1 MALVNRIDAMRASLA
16 APPHHDNGGEELFGL
31 NDFEEELR
39 KLADAN
45 QELLDEFQFQPDTQA
60 VATIAA
66 ASDLAPAD
74 AERLEMLLLEN
85 AELRARVQELEALE
99 AGEGDELWL
108 ERQREYEM
116 LLEEKS
122 DVIRH
127 LHQKIQESQESA
139 VGGESLPSNQT
150 NCSGTRVGQA
160 EEILRLKREMD
171 EQRRQL
177 ERDEEEMMAQ
187 MRQMEMTMAKERANM
202 ARQQQEVQRLQADLA
217 REIENSSRDPELRER
232 LHTLRRT
239 HEAKP
244 TPAPIL
250 VPTLKPVQPN
260 DQKSSGFFRRMFG

>member
-1 MALVNRIDAMRASLA
+1 MAPVNRIDAMRASLA
-16 APPHHDNGGEELFGL
+16 APPHHDNAGDDLFGL

-45 QELLDEFQFQPDTQA
+45 QELLDEFQYQPDTQA
-60 VATIAA
+60 VATIATA
-66 ASDLAPAD
+66 AELAPAD
-74 AERLEMLLLEN
+74 AERLEILLLEN
-85 AELRARVQELEALE
+85 AELRARVQELEALG

-127 LHQKIQESQESA
+127 LHQKIQEAQESA
-139 VGGESLPSNQT
+139 IGGESAPTNNT
-150 NCSGTRVGQA
+150 NCSGTRLGQA

-171 EQRRQL
+171 DQRRQL
-177 ERDEEEMMAQ
+177 ERDEKEMMSQ
-187 MRQMEMTMAKERANM
+187 MRQMELTMAKERAEM
-202 ARQQQEVQRLQADLA
+202 ARQRQEVQRLQADLA

-232 LHTLRRT
+232 LHSLRRT
-239 HEAKP
+239 QEAKP
-244 TPAPIL
+244 TPAPTL
-250 VPTLKPVQPN
+250 VPVLKPMQSN